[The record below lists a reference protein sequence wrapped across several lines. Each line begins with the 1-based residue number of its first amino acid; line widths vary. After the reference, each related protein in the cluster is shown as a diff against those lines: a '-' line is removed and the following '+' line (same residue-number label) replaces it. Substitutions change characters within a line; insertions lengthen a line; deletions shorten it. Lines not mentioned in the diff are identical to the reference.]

1 MALQTTVRFSQ
12 ATGVI
17 GDVIFD
23 GPMRA
28 YPVILASA
36 DAANNVV
43 GRAFTRA
50 AGDDKDVTA
59 GGTGVFAGILI
70 NSKELAL
77 YGTAAGGTLAPTLTL
92 PNEMAVSVMDMGF
105 VVVTLSTDAAI
116 GDDVCYVDATGA
128 LFAVDPGAAAGTGN
142 TKIPNANV
150 AYFNT
155 SAAGLAVIR
164 LTN

>member
-1 MALQTTVRFSQ
+1 MALQTTVGFNQ
-12 ATGVI
+12 ATGIV

-105 VVVTLSTDAAI
+105 VVVSLSTDAAI
-116 GDDVCYVDATGA
+116 GDDVHFVQATGA
-128 LFAVDPGAAAGTGN
+128 LLAVDPGTSPAVGN
-142 TKIPNANV
+142 TKVPGASI

-155 SAAGLAVIR
+155 SAAGLAVVK